1 MIPRKLW
8 KKIDDIF
15 YRELPTFWYEYKM
28 SERAEL
34 RKKSDAN
41 RRRKGMKYKK
51 KQDAL
56 QKKLEI
62 EIEKTLGGQKKL
74 EIETIISGVDRTKL
88 NNGHTPSKKKSNNL
102 INGTHPLEKK
112 I

>member
-1 MIPRKLW
+1 
-8 KKIDDIF
+8 
-15 YRELPTFWYEYKM
+15 
-28 SERAEL
+28 
-34 RKKSDAN
+34 
-41 RRRKGMKYKK
+41 MKYKK

-88 NNGHTPSKKKSNNL
+88 